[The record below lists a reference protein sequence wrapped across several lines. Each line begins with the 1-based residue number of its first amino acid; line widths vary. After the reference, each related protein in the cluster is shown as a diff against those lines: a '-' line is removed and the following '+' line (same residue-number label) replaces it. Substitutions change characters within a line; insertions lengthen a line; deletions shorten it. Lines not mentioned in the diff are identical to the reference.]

1 VAQEKS
7 ASDKKVADLQQQL
20 GAFQKTT
27 QQKETAIQDM
37 EKELDRITISL
48 SAVQQENIFLNNEL
62 AEAKKSLQTI
72 QGDLENKYSRKQGE
86 LEDKVSFLMGVID
99 QKDALLQEQVN
110 LVAEK
115 EKQISALTREAD
127 DLAKDYFAIL
137 DKNVSLSERL
147 ERLEEQQGAPAR

>member
-1 VAQEKS
+1 
-7 ASDKKVADLQQQL
+7 
-20 GAFQKTT
+20 
-27 QQKETAIQDM
+27 M
-37 EKELDRITISL
+37 
-48 SAVQQENIFLNNEL
+48 NNEL